1 VRGVV
6 LRCRRGRSECGDFV
20 VWWCGECVVWCGAGG
35 GGASVV
41 SSWCG
46 AVPEGRSKCGECVVW
61 CGAGGGGA
69 IAVSVGMFRRAGHR
83 HVSRYKGG

>member
-1 VRGVV
+1 
-6 LRCRRGRSECGDFV
+6 
-20 VWWCGECVVWCGAGG
+20 VWCCGAGG
-35 GGASVV
+35 GGANAVTSWCGGGGVVSAWCGAVPEVGGASVV

-46 AVPEGRSKCGECVVW
+46 AVPEGRSKCDECVVW